1 MILIIIQKYDL
12 IELVCMTAVAPK
24 KVISQSPSTHTSSV
38 TAATPPSRQLQ
49 PKASFLRVNENKHNK
64 AFFCFPASQTAST
77 KGEIKAVLLPPTS
90 QRDMI
95 ISTNA
100 DGQKVTI
107 RPTTSAD
114 ILDAMHAKIYTV
126 GIFPYLLLNDFR
138 KIEKV
143 DNECTRKV

>member
-1 MILIIIQKYDL
+1 
-12 IELVCMTAVAPK
+12 
-24 KVISQSPSTHTSSV
+24 
-38 TAATPPSRQLQ
+38 
-49 PKASFLRVNENKHNK
+49 
-64 AFFCFPASQTAST
+64 
-77 KGEIKAVLLPPTS
+77 LLPPTS